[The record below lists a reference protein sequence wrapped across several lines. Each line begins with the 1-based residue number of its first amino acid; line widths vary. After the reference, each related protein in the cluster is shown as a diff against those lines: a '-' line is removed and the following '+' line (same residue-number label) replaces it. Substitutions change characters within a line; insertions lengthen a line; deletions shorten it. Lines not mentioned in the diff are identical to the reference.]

1 MVTRHGRAQTNSYD
15 EEMTLTRYTVSL
27 TLVLIAVWL
36 LLSGMWTHP
45 IILPLGAA
53 SVVLT
58 VWLALRLGIVDRD
71 SDPVHLVV
79 PSIKYWPWLL
89 GQILRANLQVAA
101 RILTNPADLT
111 PRLAQVRSTQ
121 HTDLGRSIFANS
133 ITLTPGTVAIRV
145 SAGEILYYAISEDLV
160 TELDE
165 GEMDRRVTRLEEEL

>member
-1 MVTRHGRAQTNSYD
+1 M
-15 EEMTLTRYTVSL
+15 TRYTVSL

-53 SVVLT
+53 SVALT
-58 VWLALRLGIVDRD
+58 VWLAHRLGIVDRE
-71 SDPVHLVV
+71 SDPLHLVL

-101 RILTNPADLT
+101 RILTNPTDLS
-111 PRLAQVRSTQ
+111 PRLARVRSTQ
-121 HTDLGRSIFANS
+121 NSDLGRSIFANS
-133 ITLTPGTVAIRV
+133 ITLTPGTVTIRV
-145 SAGEILYYAISEDLV
+145 SAGEIFYYAISDDLV
-160 TELDE
+160 AELDE